1 MRGEVEE
8 GTGATLAWKHPDF
21 GFFTVC
27 INERPLGAPRDAD
40 GADASQWEERVTC
53 VAGTCRPFNDWRAP
67 RNATRLSDDQS
78 DPDAGL
84 VCRRTTALPAWE
96 SACVLAVPTGGA
108 CDRDVQQCAST
119 GDWCRDGTC
128 VSRSPLGGACSIN
141 GGCAERECR
150 RGPAAAGRGRPR
162 RAVRGSAVGV
172 ACDAATAT
180 WWKRLTCG
188 ADGTCGSGVSATTGG
203 ALGTTHDGCA
213 RSRAAG
219 PPVGGRRSA
228 CRVRPSRCKSV
239 VGGGAT
245 CVGKWQRRADGCR
258 CDLDCATSDRPCRRW
273 VPVGGVCGG
282 ARRVVLGGHPP
293 SRPRGRVRNDG
304 RGGRAVRVDR

>member
-1 MRGEVEE
+1 M
-8 GTGATLAWKHPDF
+8 
-21 GFFTVC
+21 
-27 INERPLGAPRDAD
+27 
-40 GADASQWEERVTC
+40 
-53 VAGTCRPFNDWRAP
+53 
-67 RNATRLSDDQS
+67 
-78 DPDAGL
+78 
-84 VCRRTTALPAWE
+84 
-96 SACVLAVPTGGA
+96 LAVPTGGA

-273 VPVGGVCGG
+273 VPVGGVWRGPACRAGRTSPLSAAGACAQRRAWRARCARRPMTVATAMRAPSAASTTRRAPRTASGRCAAAAAALTRRTAAPTASG
-282 ARRVVLGGHPP
+282 ARGTRTGSPAASIGSLPP
-293 SRPRGRVRNDG
+293 ARRGRR
-304 RGGRAVRVDR
+304 RGTAAGGGCRGKWGCA

>member
-96 SACVLAVPTGGA
+96 SACVLAVPT
-108 CDRDVQQCAST
+108 DR
-119 GDWCRDGTC
+119 
-128 VSRSPLGGACSIN
+128 
-141 GGCAERECR
+141 
-150 RGPAAAGRGRPR
+150 
-162 RAVRGSAVGV
+162 
-172 ACDAATAT
+172 
-180 WWKRLTCG
+180 
-188 ADGTCGSGVSATTGG
+188 
-203 ALGTTHDGCA
+203 
-213 RSRAAG
+213 
-219 PPVGGRRSA
+219 
-228 CRVRPSRCKSV
+228 KSV
-239 VGGGAT
+239 V
-245 CVGKWQRRADGCR
+245 
-258 CDLDCATSDRPCRRW
+258 
-273 VPVGGVCGG
+273 
-282 ARRVVLGGHPP
+282 
-293 SRPRGRVRNDG
+293 
-304 RGGRAVRVDR
+304 